1 MKNQEKIRWII
12 LYYTI
17 FIYVGMSGAIIGPS
31 LFKLIEQTNS
41 SIGLLSYIF
50 PARAISYLVGSWLAG
65 LLFDKFRGHRL
76 LILILPV
83 MGLSLGLIPFL
94 ARPVTLIFVAM
105 IMALAT
111 GLVDVGVNT
120 LLFRVPDIKIAPVM
134 NGLHFFFGVG
144 SFFAPLIL
152 SITLKA
158 TQGIQWGFL
167 GLALFV
173 LVILV
178 QFIQL
183 KEPKSTPVDRTEQES
198 ESSVA
203 SINRPLLIWVV
214 ALFFIAF
221 VGVEVGYGDWISTFA
236 IRSGLTS
243 ETAAILLTSTYW
255 GAFTLSRLF
264 SIPLAAKLKLKTIL
278 IADVVGMFAGLGLVF
293 LFPGKID
300 LLWVGT
306 IILGFSVA
314 SLFPTMLTYVESM
327 LPMTGKTTSIFFVSG
342 SIGSIIL
349 PWVIGRTVESIG
361 PIVIIRILF
370 MSTVLAGVIFLV
382 LLQISKKHPRQ
393 SARV

>member
-1 MKNQEKIRWII
+1 MKNQEKIRWIV
-12 LYYTI
+12 LYYSI
-17 FIYVGMSGAIIGPS
+17 FIYVGMSGAVVGPS

-41 SIGLLSYIF
+41 SIGVLSYIF

-76 LILILPV
+76 LLLILPV
-83 MGLSLGLIPFL
+83 MGFSLGLIPFL
-94 ARPVTLIFVAM
+94 AKPVTLIFVAM

-111 GLVDVGVNT
+111 GLADVGVNI

-152 SITLKA
+152 AITLKA
-158 TQGIQWGFL
+158 TQGIQWGFW

-198 ESSVA
+198 ETSGA
-203 SINRPLLIWVV
+203 LINRPLLIWVV
-214 ALFFIAF
+214 ALFFVAF
-221 VGVEVGYGDWISTFA
+221 VGVEIGYGDWVSTFA

-243 ETAAILLTSTYW
+243 ETVAVLLTSSYW

-264 SIPLAAKLKLKTIL
+264 SIPLAAKLKPKTIL
-278 IADVVGMFAGLGLVF
+278 IADVVGMFAGLGLVL
-293 LFPGKID
+293 LFPGQIN
-300 LLWVGT
+300 LLWMGT

-314 SLFPTMLTYVESM
+314 SLFPTMLTFVESM
-327 LPMTGKTTSIFFVSG
+327 VPMTGKITSIFFVSG
-342 SIGSIIL
+342 SIGSIFL

-370 MSTVLAGVIFLV
+370 ISTVLAGIIFLV
-382 LLQISKKHPRQ
+382 ILKISKKHPRP